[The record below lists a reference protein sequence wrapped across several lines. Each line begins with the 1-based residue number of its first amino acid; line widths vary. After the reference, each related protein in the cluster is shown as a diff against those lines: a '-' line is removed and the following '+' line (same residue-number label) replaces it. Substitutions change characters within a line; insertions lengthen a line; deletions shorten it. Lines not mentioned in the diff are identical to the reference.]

1 MSVIYIGGVPGTGKT
16 LFITYLMKKK
26 YRQENNIFKRLFTK
40 KRYINIFS
48 NYPILLD
55 KNHYSYKC
63 TLSDFNVFKKH
74 IPDSDFVFDEFQSYY
89 DSLDYKNFPKNISKN
104 FQFHRHFGIKD
115 IYLISQHPS
124 RIVKQA
130 RILINEFYQITRF
143 VKIPFIGIGFL
154 RYNIYFNF
162 EDYGRSVNVKKDDVN
177 YDFKKKFVFFKYKK
191 VFKSYNTKY
200 LRALVDDKPYIN
212 TFNYDHVDLSLN
224 DINKNFSIE

>member
-26 YRQENNIFKRLFTK
+26 YMQENNIFKRLFTK

-104 FQFHRHFGIKD
+104 FHRHFGIKD